1 MVDIILKVITPA
13 SSIDLLGLDE
23 LKVMLGIADTDTTQD
38 AQLQTYITQYSDI
51 IAKECN
57 RVFAKEE
64 MRETVRCLQ
73 PNRYFVSHW
82 PLKEADVESV
92 ETPRGSIIDP
102 TAYEVE
108 EGSGKI
114 EFVNGGQAGEPIV
127 VTYTGG
133 YELPD
138 EAPPALKAACEILIR
153 EARMWAQRAAVSG
166 IRSLG
171 HKEARVQFFDVA
183 ATMAK
188 QGGAG
193 PVTAI
198 NEAVKGLLYHYM
210 RFQV

>member
-1 MVDIILKVITPA
+1 
-13 SSIDLLGLDE
+13 
-23 LKVMLGIADTDTTQD
+23 MLGIADTDTTQD

-51 IAKECN
+51 ISKECN

-64 MRETVRCLQ
+64 MKETVRCLQ

-82 PLKEADVESV
+82 PLKEDDVASI
-92 ETPRGSIIDP
+92 ETPRGSTIDP
-102 TAYEVE
+102 ATYEIE
-108 EGSGKI
+108 EESGKI
-114 EFVNGGQAGEPIV
+114 EFISSGQVEPIV

-133 YELPD
+133 YDLPD

-166 IRSLG
+166 IRSLS

-188 QGGAG
+188 QGGTG